1 MKALKVS
8 TARNINFGKRV
19 ARNGSPPSIMKNS
32 TSIATTGL
40 PKDWA
45 YSPSIDLELKQ
56 YTLLG
61 YLQRVKARFG
71 ERKLYP
77 YLEHLHEHLGT
88 LLELQR
94 AKEDL
99 ARTMVGSLVG
109 FDPHTGNAI
118 HERPKN
124 GAWLDVIDEVIEFAV
139 PGLKNLRS
147 QGLDIEQEIAQ
158 HIRFTPIGLQPLHIS
173 EGWIFLRHGKE
184 ARVYGYAVP
193 ILQDTITEHVHR
205 NVSTRYVSSYTV
217 GIGSGFEHIKADL
230 IQRFP
235 AQPVPATFALE
246 TDLAIPCIE
255 TFMPLAKRLV
265 LAHVRGNS

>member
-1 MKALKVS
+1 
-8 TARNINFGKRV
+8 
-19 ARNGSPPSIMKNS
+19 MKNDA
-32 TSIATTGL
+32 SIATTGL

-56 YTLLG
+56 YALLG

-77 YLEHLHEHLGT
+77 YLDQLQEHLGT

-99 ARTMVGSLVG
+99 AGTLAGPLVG
-109 FDPHTGNAI
+109 FDPQTGKAI
-118 HERPKN
+118 HDRPKN
-124 GAWLDVIDEVIEFAV
+124 DVWLDVIDEVIEFAL
-139 PGLKNLRS
+139 PGLKKLRS
-147 QGLDIEQEIAQ
+147 HGLDIEQEIAQ

-173 EGWIFLRHGKE
+173 EGWIFLRSGKE
-184 ARVYGYAVP
+184 ARVYGYAIP
-193 ILQDTITEHVHR
+193 ILQDAGAEHEHR
-205 NVSTRYVSSYTV
+205 NVSTRFVSSYTV
-217 GIGSGFEHIKADL
+217 GLGSGFERIKADL

-265 LAHVRGNS
+265 LAHVRGNG